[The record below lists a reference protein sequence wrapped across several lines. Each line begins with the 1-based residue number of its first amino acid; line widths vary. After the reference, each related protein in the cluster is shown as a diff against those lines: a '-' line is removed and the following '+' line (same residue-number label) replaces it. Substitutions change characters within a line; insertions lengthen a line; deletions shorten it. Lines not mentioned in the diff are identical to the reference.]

1 MPLQGFGMGIV
12 RWNLLWYDTLKCRRK
27 VSSFLLETINGLG
40 MHLLAVTPT
49 QLVAMTKVGLCTASL
64 LSRGFFDTHFQAG
77 SAFHR
82 TNIPNCRL
90 A

>member
-1 MPLQGFGMGIV
+1 MGIV
-12 RWNLLWYDTLKCRRK
+12 RWSLLWYGILSFYRE

-49 QLVAMTKVGLCTASL
+49 QLVAMTKVGLLHYITTFSQ
-64 LSRGFFDTHFQAG
+64 GYFDTYFQAG

-82 TNIPNCRL
+82 TNIPNCRP

>member
-1 MPLQGFGMGIV
+1 MV
-12 RWNLLWYDTLKCRRK
+12 WYLEISKR
-27 VSSFLLETINGLG
+27 SEFILLETINGLG

-49 QLVAMTKVGLCTASL
+49 QLVAMTKVGPCTISL
-64 LSRGFFDTHFQAG
+64 VIRGYFDTHFQAG